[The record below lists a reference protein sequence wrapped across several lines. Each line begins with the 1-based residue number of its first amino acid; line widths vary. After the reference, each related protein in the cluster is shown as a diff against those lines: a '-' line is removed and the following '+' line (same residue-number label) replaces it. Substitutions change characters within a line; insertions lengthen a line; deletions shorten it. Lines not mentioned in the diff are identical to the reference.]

1 MRIGLFFEIFAAIVG
16 YLASNLWLNLVTGL
30 LVSLSFSGSA
40 LVTLNQFIYPIII
53 TTIQIVLALIA
64 YLKMKGLFSEL
75 EMTTRDMSL
84 AKIGLLLAIFPLVM
98 YIGYIL
104 IAAGLYSIGEKYG
117 SDFNKNVMRIGSLI
131 TGIPLL
137 NFVGL
142 IFNYIAIGSIVPFVP
157 PVKQYRPPINVP
169 PYQWQ
174 PGYQPGYP
182 YYQSYQPVQ
191 VYQMG
196 QGVLKGNVAMLS
208 LFSTGQLRINRA
220 SLEGF
225 NTFAIRI
232 EPLVVVPGKNDI
244 KVEFPETLQGLT
256 KGSTYRL
263 KIELEANVTVYAN
276 LINE

>member
-1 MRIGLFFEIFAAIVG
+1 M
-16 YLASNLWLNLVTGL
+16 
-30 LVSLSFSGSA
+30 
-40 LVTLNQFIYPIII
+40 
-53 TTIQIVLALIA
+53 LALIA
-64 YLKMKGLFSEL
+64 YLKVKRLFSEL

-157 PVKQYRPPINVP
+157 PVKQYRPINVP
-169 PYQWQ
+169 PYQSQ

-182 YYQSYQPVQ
+182 YYPSYQPVQ

-225 NTFAIRI
+225 NT
-232 EPLVVVPGKNDI
+232 
-244 KVEFPETLQGLT
+244 
-256 KGSTYRL
+256 
-263 KIELEANVTVYAN
+263 
-276 LINE
+276 